1 MYCSKVL
8 KRKGCKIEDYIS
20 IPSATQSLIQSPI
33 HPKLSKEPECV
44 D

>member
-1 MYCSKVL
+1 MYRSKVL
-8 KRKGCKIEDYIS
+8 KRRGCKNEDCIS
-20 IPSATQSLIQSPI
+20 IPSATQSLIKSPI